1 MDIVGAEKFLQVQG
15 FTYYGSLYVADDL
28 KSRQSNK
35 PYIPDQIATC
45 GYID

>member
-28 KSRQSNK
+28 KSRQGNK

-45 GYID
+45 VYID